1 MVYRP
6 TVRYSDVYAEYMEK
20 LADSS
25 GLERTQLI
33 RCALF
38 TAVHTEE
45 FQKIINEFSE
55 KDHAFPAPVWSL
67 EDHSLWLELDS
78 DTTNRKEESNEL
90 TPRVHNQAEAHGKQ
104 AKEERKQGQKPSL
117 SSTRNTPAA
126 GGESFLRLQ
135 ADETGTLRIHL

>member
-38 TAVHTEE
+38 AAVHTEE

-55 KDHAFPAPVWSL
+55 KDQAFPAPVWSL

-90 TPRVHNQAEAHGKQ
+90 TPRVHNQAKEHGEQ
-104 AKEERKQGQKPSL
+104 TKEKRKQSKESTL
-117 SSTRNTPAA
+117 SSLRTRTST
-126 GGESFLRLQ
+126 GGVSLLRLQ
-135 ADETGTLRIHL
+135 ADETGTLRLHL